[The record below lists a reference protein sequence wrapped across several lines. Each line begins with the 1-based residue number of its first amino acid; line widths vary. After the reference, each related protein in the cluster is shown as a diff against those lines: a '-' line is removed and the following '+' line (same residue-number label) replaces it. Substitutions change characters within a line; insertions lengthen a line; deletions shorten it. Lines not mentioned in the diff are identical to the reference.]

1 MRNAGRR
8 RTARHPEQI
17 PDFRVIIEGRRPK
30 IWHEFRNTSGRYY
43 RRWTITTT
51 PTVTRAEDRTEAS
64 RQFAIDVAR
73 LAANT
78 RCHNVVVLDVTGLSP
93 VTDYYVLATGSSGR
107 QMRAVMKDLEELA
120 QSRGYNPLS
129 RSGYEGETWLLCDM
143 VDVIA
148 HVFNQESRMFY
159 DLDNLWGDAKRI
171 EWRTPEQIEQQAAL
185 EK

>member
-1 MRNAGRR
+1 
-8 RTARHPEQI
+8 
-17 PDFRVIIEGRRPK
+17 
-30 IWHEFRNTSGRYY
+30 
-43 RRWTITTT
+43 
-51 PTVTRAEDRTEAS
+51 
-64 RQFAIDVAR
+64 
-73 LAANT
+73 
-78 RCHNVVVLDVTGLSP
+78 

-159 DLDNLWGDAKRI
+159 DLDNLWGDAKRV
-171 EWRTPEQIEQQAAL
+171 EWRTAEQIEQQAAL